1 MKQPYIGN
9 TKINKLYKG
18 NELWCNWSSGGDTPV
33 TPPEPSENLPPI
45 TDGLLLYLDGNDLE
59 ANGTTWVDRVT
70 RTSYALTNFNTG
82 NVQQGRIVMNT
93 NSGFTIPSLNFKSF
107 IFGFNRG
114 KNNSQINTIVDDGRK
129 CRFCLRYDDYYP
141 YSANLTAVKVNNTN
155 LSTSNFLTAFTQAI
169 NTNRTMEYIN
179 NIYLSFNNT
188 THTNILINKQ
198 NTNND
203 ARYYYFLFY
212 DRDLTEDEI
221 NQIFTY
227 LNREGLSYE

>member
-18 NELWCNWSSGGDTPV
+18 NELWCNWIGTDVPV
-33 TPPEPSENLPPI
+33 TPPEPSTGLPPI
-45 TDGLLLYLDGNDLE
+45 TDGLLLYLDGNDLVTN
-59 ANGTTWVDRVT
+59 ATTWVDRVT
-70 RTSYALTNFNTG
+70 GTSYALTNFNDG
-82 NVQQGRIVMNT
+82 NVQQGRIIMNA
-93 NSGFTIPSLNFKSF
+93 NSGFTIPSLSFKSM

-114 KNNSQINTIVDDGRK
+114 TINDQVNTIVDDGRK
-129 CRFCLRYDDYYP
+129 CRFCLRYFDLYP
-141 YSANLTAVKVNNTN
+141 YQANLSSLKLNNTGIVTSAFA
-155 LSTSNFLTAFTQAI
+155 STLRDIMQ
-169 NTNRTMEYIN
+169 TNGTLEYVN

-198 NTNND
+198 NSNND

-227 LNREGLSYE
+227 LNREGLAYE

>member
-18 NELWCNWSSGGDTPV
+18 SELWCNWIGTDIPV
-33 TPPEPSENLPPI
+33 TPPEPTVNLPPI
-45 TDGLLLYLDGNDLE
+45 TDGLLLYLDGNDLVE
-59 ANGTTWVDRVT
+59 NGTTWVDRVT
-70 RTSYALTNFNTG
+70 GTPYALTNFNEG
-82 NVQQGRIVMNT
+82 NVQHGRIIMNV
-93 NSGFTIPSLNFKSF
+93 NSGFTIPSLSFKSM

-114 KNNSQINTIVDDGRK
+114 TINSQVNVIVDNGRK
-129 CRFCLRYDDYYP
+129 CRFCLRYHDLNP
-141 YSANLTAVKVNNTN
+141 YVANLFAAKVNGSEIYTSSFQGLFSNTVQKN
-155 LSTSNFLTAFTQAI
+155 DMI
-169 NTNRTMEYIN
+169 EYVN

-212 DRDLTEDEI
+212 DRDLTKDEI

-227 LNREGLSYE
+227 LNREGLPYE

>member
-18 NELWCNWSSGGDTPV
+18 SELWCNWVGTDVPV
-33 TPPEPSENLPPI
+33 TPPTSNLPPI
-45 TDGLLLYLDGNDLE
+45 TDGLLLYLDGNDLVE
-59 ANGTTWVDRVT
+59 NGTTWTDRIVG
-70 RTSYALTNFNTG
+70 TSYNLTNFNEG
-82 NVQQGRIVMNT
+82 NVQQGRIIMNV
-93 NSGFTIPSLNFKSF
+93 NSGFTIPSLSFKSM

-114 KNNSQINTIVDDGRK
+114 AIDSQVNVIVDDGRK
-129 CRFCLRYDDYYP
+129 CRFCMRYHDLNP
-141 YSANLTAVKVNNTN
+141 YEANLFAAKVNGSEIYTSSFSTVFANTIQRN
-155 LSTSNFLTAFTQAI
+155 DMI
-169 NTNRTMEYIN
+169 EHVN
-179 NIYLSFNNT
+179 NIYLCFNNT

-212 DRDLTEDEI
+212 DRDLTKDEI

-227 LNREGLSYE
+227 LNREGLPYE

>member
-18 NELWCNWSSGGDTPV
+18 SELWCNWSSGGDTPV

-59 ANGTTWVDRVT
+59 ANGTTWIDRIT
-70 RTSYALTNFNTG
+70 GTTYTLTNFNEG
-82 NVQQGRIVMNT
+82 NVQQGRIIMNR
-93 NSGFTIPSLNFKSF
+93 NSGFTIPSLNFKSM

-114 KNNSQINTIVDDGRK
+114 TINEQVNTIVDDGRK
-129 CRFCLRYDDYYP
+129 ARFCLRYHDYCV
-141 YSANLTAVKVNNTN
+141 YSANTSGVKVNGGRIFTSGFDSAFGQSVQTN
-155 LSTSNFLTAFTQAI
+155 GMF
-169 NTNRTMEYIN
+169 EYVN
-179 NIYLSFNNT
+179 NVYVSFNNSN
-188 THTNILINKQ
+188 HTNILINKQ
-198 NTNND
+198 STNND

-227 LNREGLSYE
+227 LNREGLPYE

>member
-18 NELWCNWSSGGDTPV
+18 NELWCNWIGTDTPI
-33 TPPEPSENLPPI
+33 TPPDPSGSLPPI
-45 TDGLLLYLDGNDLE
+45 TDGLLLYLDGNDLVE
-59 ANGTTWVDRVT
+59 NTTTWTDRVT
-70 RTSYALTNFNTG
+70 GTSYTLNGFNEG
-82 NVQQGRIVMNT
+82 NVQQGRIIMNA

-129 CRFCLRYDDYYP
+129 ARFCMRYYDYYP
-141 YSANLTAVKVNNTN
+141 YEANLSSLKVNGSNIF
-155 LSTSNFLTAFTQAI
+155 TSGFITAFSSAI
-169 NTNRTMEYIN
+169 HTNSMMEYVN
-179 NIYLSFNNT
+179 NIYLSFNNN

-198 NTNND
+198 STNND

-227 LNREGLSYE
+227 LNREGLPYE

>member
-9 TKINKLYKG
+9 TKIKKLYKG
-18 NELWCNWSSGGDTPV
+18 NDLWCNWIGTDVPV
-33 TPPEPSENLPPI
+33 TPPTPSGGLPPI
-45 TDGLLLYLDGNDLE
+45 TNGLLLYLDGNDLLE
-59 ANGTTWVDRVT
+59 NGTTWTDRIT
-70 RTSYALTNFNTG
+70 GTSYNLTNFNEG
-82 NVQQGRIVMNT
+82 NVQQGRIIMNI
-93 NSGFTIPSLNFKSF
+93 NSGFTIPSLSFKSM

-114 KNNSQINTIVDDGRK
+114 AINSQVNVIVDDGRK
-129 CRFCLRYDDYYP
+129 CRFCMRYHDLNP
-141 YSANLTAVKVNNTN
+141 YEANLCAAKVNESEIYTSF
-155 LSTSNFLTAFTQAI
+155 STVFANIIQKNDMI
-169 NTNRTMEYIN
+169 EYVN

-212 DRDLTEDEI
+212 DRDLTKDEI

-227 LNREGLSYE
+227 LNREGLPYE

>member
-18 NELWCNWSSGGDTPV
+18 SELWCNWVGTDVPV
-33 TPPEPSENLPPI
+33 SPPEPPGNLPPI
-45 TDGLLLYLDGNDLE
+45 TDGLLLYLDGNDLVK
-59 ANGTTWVDRVT
+59 NGTTWTDRIT
-70 RTSYALTNFNTG
+70 GTSYTLTNFNED
-82 NVQQGRIVMNT
+82 NVQQGRIIMNSQ
-93 NSGFTIPSLNFKSF
+93 SGFTIPSLSFKSM

-141 YSANLTAVKVNNTN
+141 YVANLIALKVNESNIY
-155 LSTSNFLTAFTQAI
+155 TSGFITAFASSVQTN
-169 NTNRTMEYIN
+169 NTLEYVN
-179 NIYLSFNNT
+179 NVYASFNNN

-198 NTNND
+198 GSNND
-203 ARYYYFLFY
+203 ARYYYFLFFN
-212 DRDLTEDEI
+212 RDLTIDEI

-227 LNREGLSYE
+227 LNREGLPYE

>member
-1 MKQPYIGN
+1 MLQPYIGN

-18 NELWCNWSSGGDTPV
+18 NELWCNWVGTDVPV

-45 TDGLLLYLDGNDLE
+45 TDGLLLYLDGNDLVE
-59 ANGTTWVDRVT
+59 NATTWTDRVT
-70 RTSYALTNFNTG
+70 GTTYTLTNFNVG
-82 NVQQGRIVMNT
+82 NVQQGRIIMNS
-93 NSGFTIPSLNFKSF
+93 NSGFTIPSLSFKSM

-129 CRFCLRYDDYYP
+129 ARFCMRYNDYNP
-141 YSANLTAVKVNNTN
+141 YVANLTDLKVNESKIYKSGFISAFSLAVQTN
-155 LSTSNFLTAFTQAI
+155 SM
-169 NTNRTMEYIN
+169 MEYVN

-188 THTNILINKQ
+188 RHKNILINKQ

-203 ARYYYFLFY
+203 ARYYFFLFY

-221 NQIFTY
+221 NQIFTF
-227 LNREGLSYE
+227 LNREGLPYE

>member
-18 NELWCNWSSGGDTPV
+18 AEIWCNWTGTDTPV
-33 TPPEPSENLPPI
+33 SPPELPGNLPPI
-45 TDGLLLYLDGNDLE
+45 TDGLLLYLDGNDLVE
-59 ANGTTWVDRVT
+59 NGTTWTDRIT
-70 RTSYALTNFNTG
+70 GTSYILTNFNTG
-82 NVQQGRIVMNT
+82 NVQHGRIIMNA

-129 CRFCLRYDDYYP
+129 CRFCLRYSDYYP
-141 YSANLTAVKVNNTN
+141 YFVNLTAVKVNNGI
-155 LSTSNFLTAFTQAI
+155 LSTSNFVNAIAQAV
-169 NTNRTMEYIN
+169 NTNSTMEYIN

-221 NQIFTY
+221 KQIFTY
-227 LNREGLSYE
+227 LNREGMSYE

>member
-9 TKINKLYKG
+9 TKIKKLYKG
-18 NELWCNWSSGGDTPV
+18 NDLWCNWIGTDVPV
-33 TPPEPSENLPPI
+33 TPPTPSGGLPPI
-45 TDGLLLYLDGNDLE
+45 TNGLLLYLDGNDLLE
-59 ANGTTWVDRVT
+59 NGTTWTDRIT
-70 RTSYALTNFNTG
+70 GTSYNLTNFNEG
-82 NVQQGRIVMNT
+82 NVQQGRIIMNI
-93 NSGFTIPSLNFKSF
+93 NSGFTIPSLSFKSM

-114 KNNSQINTIVDDGRK
+114 TINSQVNVIVDDGRK
-129 CRFCLRYDDYYP
+129 CRFCMRYHDLNP
-141 YSANLTAVKVNNTN
+141 YVANLCAAKVNESEIYTSFSTVFANTIQKN
-155 LSTSNFLTAFTQAI
+155 DMI
-169 NTNRTMEYIN
+169 EYVN

-212 DRDLTEDEI
+212 DRDLTKDEI

-227 LNREGLSYE
+227 LNREGLPYE